1 MFKVDINLQD
11 IQVSNAT
18 QRTIS
23 ILGAKG
29 AGKTTLIKML
39 MMQEKPMLVLDPLSV
54 IKSKSID
61 ALRIV
66 LKTKDIDDDRIRT
79 VMKVVNETLRKGNNV
94 VLSFDNMVQEEEII
108 LANMIFP
115 LIAFK
120 DGWVVLDEVHEFV
133 PLYSGSTEVQ
143 RFIRHCRNKNIG
155 VIQTSQRPAS
165 VHKNVLALT
174 DYLVVLRMTWTHDLQ
189 AIKDLL
195 KDILPRDEVNKIIS
209 ELPKLGFLEGY
220 AVDYRSGDS

>member
-1 MFKVDINLQD
+1 MFKVNINLQD
-11 IQVSNAT
+11 IKIENAT
-18 QRTIS
+18 QRTVS

-29 AGKTTLIKML
+29 AGKTTLIKMF
-39 MMQEKPMLVLDPLSV
+39 MMQESPMLVFDPLSV
-54 IKSKSID
+54 IKDKSIN
-61 ALRIV
+61 ALRII
-66 LKTKDIDDDRIRT
+66 LKTKDIDDERIRV

-94 VLSFDNMVQEEEII
+94 VLSFDNMIQEEEII

-115 LIAFK
+115 LISFK

-143 RFIRHCRNKNIG
+143 RFIRHCRNRNIG

-174 DYLVVLRMTWTHDLQ
+174 DYAIILRMTWTHDLK
-189 AIKDLL
+189 AIHDLL
-195 KDILPRDEVNKIIS
+195 KDVVPKEEVNNVIS
-209 ELPKLGFLEGY
+209 DLPKLGFLEGY
-220 AVDYRSGDS
+220 VVDYRSGDV

>member
-11 IQVSNAT
+11 IEISNAT

-29 AGKTTLIKML
+29 AGKTTLIKMF
-39 MMQEKPMLVLDPLSV
+39 MMQESTMLVFDPLSV
-54 IKSKSID
+54 VKDKSIN
-61 ALRIV
+61 ALRII
-66 LKTKDIDDDRIRT
+66 LKTKDIDVDRIRV
-79 VMKVVNETLRKGNNV
+79 VMTVVNEALRKKNNV
-94 VLSFDNMVQEEEII
+94 ILSFDNMVQEEEII

-115 LIAFK
+115 LISFK

-143 RFIRHCRNKNIG
+143 RFIRHCRNQNIG
-155 VIQTSQRPAS
+155 IIQTTQRPAS

-174 DYLVVLRMTWTHDLQ
+174 DYAIILRMTWTHDLN
-189 AIKDLL
+189 AVKDLI
-195 KDILPRDEVNKIIS
+195 KDILPRDVVSKVVAD
-209 ELPKLGFLEGY
+209 LPKLGFLEGY
-220 AVDYRSGDS
+220 VIDYRSGEE